1 MLWEKT
7 NPNPCRKAIG
17 DCAVRAVA
25 VALGL
30 DWYQS
35 FDLLTAEARRQ
46 CDMPSADA
54 VWGAILRAHG
64 FKRYALSNRC
74 PDCYTAADFAADHPR
89 GVYVLAFG
97 GHVATIRDGVLYDS
111 WDSSQESPIYYYR
124 R

>member
-1 MLWEKT
+1 M
-7 NPNPCRKAIG
+7 
-17 DCAVRAVA
+17 
-25 VALGL
+25 ALGL
-30 DWYQS
+30 TWYEA

-64 FKRYALSNRC
+64 FKRFALSNSC
-74 PDCYTAADFAADHPR
+74 PDCYTAADFARDHDS

-97 GHVATIRDGVLYDS
+97 GHVAAVRDGVLYDS
-111 WDSSQESPIYYYR
+111 WDSSGEVPVYYYR